1 MGPSWSWATQK
12 KNSVKNRFC
21 EEPVLYEIL
30 IFLVSISLL
39 CKILASYTVGPTS
52 ILTLDFRSYLAYSPF
67 KTVIFVKLV
76 MSYFD
81 FFSLKIQPLFNR
93 ETTQCGFLDLCWP
106 LDFPQ
111 INRDIYGRHTHTQNS
126 RERQSSSWVLWMW
139 TRLWQQHRTKHRNLF
154 STNLPTHEWSPGCLI
169 LTESV
174 LFSLLES
181 FPGLNSHV
189 RDIIALFRAETL

>member
-1 MGPSWSWATQK
+1 MD
-12 KNSVKNRFC
+12 
-21 EEPVLYEIL
+21 
-30 IFLVSISLL
+30 
-39 CKILASYTVGPTS
+39 PTS

-111 INRDIYGRHTHTQNS
+111 INCDIYGRHTHTHTKFQ
-126 RERQSSSWVLWMW
+126 RETEQQLGVVDVDEAVAAAQDEASKPLQCKSAHPRVV
-139 TRLWQQHRTKHRNLF
+139 TRLPDT
-154 STNLPTHEWSPGCLI
+154 G
-169 LTESV
+169 
-174 LFSLLES
+174 
-181 FPGLNSHV
+181 
-189 RDIIALFRAETL
+189 